1 MSSVKSMSCGQ
12 HDGTRGTCF
21 DQQASG
27 SELAA
32 LKQRALAAEQEAAA
46 LQQGKLE
53 AEAASAAARK
63 AQKVSAVH
71 VPSCSSFRIE
81 QHL

>member
-1 MSSVKSMSCGQ
+1 MRSAC
-12 HDGTRGTCF
+12 TRHPHARVFGG
-21 DQQASG
+21 QASG

-63 AQKVSAVH
+63 AQKVGAVH
-71 VPSCSSFRIE
+71 VPSWSPVRFE
-81 QHL
+81 KHL